1 MRCPVRRRETNSARV
16 PAKRNQW
23 MLVSHR
29 TGAPMSWWLR
39 LPGWLIGSLAFVAIV
54 AAASPPLLRA
64 SRARRRVAGL
74 AQAPSVP
81 GAPAVVPHATRHR
94 HRLALMAVVTVASA
108 LVSPPLSVAVAVA
121 GWMWPRWRATAA
133 RRRHDHAAAREL
145 PEVVDLFLVA
155 SASGLNLSLSIG
167 AVGERGPPLLG
178 AALRHAAADVDDGAR
193 LADALEAAMA
203 PLGDPARPLTSALL
217 GAARYGTALGPA
229 LDRLAIETRQ
239 LRRRQAE
246 EAIRRVPV
254 KLLFPLVLLVLP
266 AFVLLTVVPLLAGA
280 LRSLPL

>member
-1 MRCPVRRRETNSARV
+1 AVLATAMVGAALINPPVAV
-16 PAKRNQW
+16 
-23 MLVSHR
+23 
-29 TGAPMSWWLR
+29 
-39 LPGWLIGSLAFVAIV
+39 
-54 AAASPPLLRA
+54 
-64 SRARRRVAGL
+64 GL
-74 AQAPSVP
+74 A
-81 GAPAVVPHATRHR
+81 
-94 HRLALMAVVTVASA
+94 AL
-108 LVSPPLSVAVAVA
+108 
-121 GWMWPRWRATAA
+121 GWMWPRWRSTAVA
-133 RRRHDHAAAREL
+133 RRRDQAAAREL

-155 SASGLNLSLSIG
+155 TASGLNLALAIG

-178 AALRHAAADVDDGAR
+178 AALGRAAADVADGAR
-193 LADALEAAMA
+193 VADAVEAGLG
-203 PLGDPARPLTSALL
+203 PIGDPVRPLTSALL